1 LGRELPEILMRF
13 APLNRAKEAAQFIS
27 GVYIALDHRHGRV
40 G

>member
-1 LGRELPEILMRF
+1 MRF
-13 APLNRAKEAAQFIS
+13 APLNGGKEAAQLIS